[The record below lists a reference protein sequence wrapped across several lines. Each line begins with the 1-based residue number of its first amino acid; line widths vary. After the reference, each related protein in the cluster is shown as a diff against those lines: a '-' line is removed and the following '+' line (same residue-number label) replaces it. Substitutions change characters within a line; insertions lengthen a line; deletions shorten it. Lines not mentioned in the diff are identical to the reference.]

1 MSGLPRWRGWS
12 ARCGISA
19 RRDIW
24 NRDGTGRAAAKRA
37 RVRHCDMDRGRGD
50 ELPSWRGHYPPG
62 DVLDEPATMKWG
74 LLAAIVFVCA
84 VALFAALP
92 RSALLGLADAVQYSF
107 DTISVTVLRMVGWA
121 DKREE
126 GARGGGAGSGR
137 TVAFDADLSGR
148 ARVIDGD
155 TIDVGT
161 VRVRLHGVDA
171 PESAQ
176 SCLAAGER
184 WPCGQRATQALVGRI
199 GGRTVDCSERD
210 RDRYG
215 RIVAV
220 CRHGGRDVNAW
231 LAGQGWALAYRR
243 YSWAYVN
250 EESSAESGAQGHM
263 ARPVR
268 GALGLASGES
278 ACRVP
283 VGGHTR
289 PRTVLRAVAG
299 PRETSATTAVSVST
313 TCRATGTMR

>member
-1 MSGLPRWRGWS
+1 
-12 ARCGISA
+12 
-19 RRDIW
+19 
-24 NRDGTGRAAAKRA
+24 
-37 RVRHCDMDRGRGD
+37 MDRGRGD

-250 EESSAESGAQGHM
+250 EESSAKA
-263 ARPVR
+263 ARRGIWRGQFVAPWDWRRGERLSSSRR
-268 GALGLASGES
+268 GAHQTADGAPGSCRTKGNISYDSGK
-278 ACRVP
+278 RIYHVP
-283 VGGHTR
+283 GDRDYALTKISPARGER
-289 PRTVLRAVAG
+289 WFCSEAEARAAG
-299 PRETSATTAVSVST
+299 WR
-313 TCRATGTMR
+313 RAGR